1 MNEQYIQRKIIKW
14 LEGEGYYVVK
24 IISANKSGVPD
35 LLVCVDGKFVAI
47 EVKTPKTKN
56 NVSKLQKYNLEKIK
70 KCGGIAIV
78 AYDVETVKSIV
89 KGDNYEK
96 SN

>member
-14 LEGEGYYVVK
+14 LESEGYYVVK
-24 IISANKSGVPD
+24 IISANKAGVPD

-70 KCGGIAIV
+70 KCGGVAIV
-78 AYDVETVKSIV
+78 AYDVEKVKSII
-89 KGDNYEK
+89 KGDNYER